1 MFPKLI
7 LILEK
12 TLLFIHI
19 IPELSKMVI
28 GREQE
33 QATFRKWMQSTQAEF
48 AVIYGR
54 RRVGKTYLVQEF
66 FDKHI
71 VFGFTGSYD
80 TDTAIQINNFYAELK
95 RTWVMA
101 ETKKA
106 PQNWSEAFH
115 LLTDYLLTFKQKDE
129 KIVLFL
135 DELPWLD
142 RTGAGFVSAL
152 AYFWNQHGSRMN
164 NLILIT
170 CGSTASWI
178 LRKLLNDKGGLHNR
192 VTKRMELKPFTL
204 RETEAFCQHRNL
216 KFTQYQIAQLYMI
229 MGGVPFYWQAVEQ
242 GKSVAQVIDQLCF
255 EQSGLLANEFKPL
268 FQSLFKNAENHI
280 SVIEVLA
287 QFPYGL
293 TRNQL
298 LERLKIPNGGSFVR
312 VVEQLIDCGFVK
324 ALMPFGKKTKDTVFR
339 IIDFYSI
346 FYIKFIRDNVS
357 DRTNVWQNLSNSATY
372 QSWMGYAF
380 ENICL
385 THLKFIH
392 ETLGIN
398 GIYTQVSSF
407 NFKGNDT
414 LPGIQIDLIIDRN
427 DGIINLCEAKFTN
440 KEFVLTKEYTATL
453 RRKRT
458 VFQEITKTKKM
469 VTTTLLTT
477 YSAMQNAYYNEEIH
491 TEVSLEKLF

>member
-1 MFPKLI
+1 
-7 LILEK
+7 
-12 TLLFIHI
+12 
-19 IPELSKMVI
+19 MVI

-33 QATFRKWMQSTQAEF
+33 QAAFKKWLQSTQAEF

-54 RRVGKTYLVQEF
+54 RRVGKTHLVEEYF
-66 FDKHI
+66 EAHI
-71 VFGFTGSYD
+71 VFNFTGTYE
-80 TDTAIQINNFYAELK
+80 TNTAIQLNNFYVELK
-95 RTWVMA
+95 RTWALA
-101 ETKKA
+101 EAAKA

-115 LLTDYLLTFKQKDE
+115 LLTDYLLTFKQKTE
-129 KIVLFL
+129 KIVVFL

-142 RTGAGFVSAL
+142 RTGAGFISAL
-152 AYFWNQHGSRMN
+152 SYFWNQHGARMK

-204 RETEAFCQHRNL
+204 EETQAFCQHKNL
-216 KFTQYQIAQLYMI
+216 KFTQYQIAQLYMV
-229 MGGVPFYWQAVEQ
+229 MGGVPFYWQAIEQ
-242 GKSVAQVIDQLCF
+242 GKSVPQVIDQLCF

-280 SVIEVLA
+280 RVIEALA

-293 TRNQL
+293 TRSQL
-298 LERLKIPNGGSFVR
+298 LAELKISNGGSFGR
-312 VVEQLIDCGFVK
+312 VTEQLIDCGFVK
-324 ALMPFGKKTKDTVFR
+324 ALTPFGKKNKDTIFR

-346 FYIKFIRDNVS
+346 FYIKFIKGNVS
-357 DRTNVWQNLSNSATY
+357 NRTNVWQNLSNGATY

-385 THLKFIH
+385 THLKEIH
-392 ETLGIN
+392 EALGIS

-407 NFKGNDT
+407 NFKGNET
-414 LPGIQIDLIIDRN
+414 LSGIQIDLIIDRN

-440 KEFVLTKEYTATL
+440 KEFALTKDYTADL

-458 VFQEITKTKKM
+458 VFQEISKTKKM
-469 VTTTLLTT
+469 VTTVLLTT
-477 YSAMQNAYYNEEIH
+477 YPAMQNACYNEEVYA
-491 TEVSLEKLF
+491 EVSLEKLF